1 MGNILDI
8 IIPEYNCPEEHI
20 KRLLNSIN
28 IQKNIDFKEI
38 GIIIVNDSSK
48 KKLRKGLF
56 KNYPKLNIKYYV
68 KDKNEG
74 QGLARQYGLDNS
86 TAKYVTFIDQDDIF
100 NIYDRTALAKT
111 IDCLKNNDYNVLVTN
126 FIAERLVDGQLEY
139 KVLKFHSSHLKGK
152 YIKREAFE
160 KFDVKFHPM
169 LRQYEDSFVLT
180 TLLLQ
185 TGYMYLDVT
194 TQVWKYNKNSQTNN
208 AKVNFKTEYFEYF
221 YIYVNDA
228 YDFLLLKKVK
238 EADAFFMHG
247 LYGLFLTLEM
257 SELNDCEK
265 EKREKML
272 YELYSKNKSKFDSF
286 SRLEHLQF
294 LSDEYKTIYNETPN
308 SIIEQYFEKF
318 VDMMSKAA

>member
-111 IDCLKNNDYNVLVTN
+111 IDCLKNNDYNS
-126 FIAERLVDGQLEY
+126 I
-139 KVLKFHSSHLKGK
+139 
-152 YIKREAFE
+152 E
-160 KFDVKFHPM
+160 K
-169 LRQYEDSFVLT
+169 
-180 TLLLQ
+180 
-185 TGYMYLDVT
+185 LD
-194 TQVWKYNKNSQTNN
+194 
-208 AKVNFKTEYFEYF
+208 
-221 YIYVNDA
+221 
-228 YDFLLLKKVK
+228 
-238 EADAFFMHG
+238 
-247 LYGLFLTLEM
+247 
-257 SELNDCEK
+257 
-265 EKREKML
+265 
-272 YELYSKNKSKFDSF
+272 
-286 SRLEHLQF
+286 
-294 LSDEYKTIYNETPN
+294 
-308 SIIEQYFEKF
+308 
-318 VDMMSKAA
+318 